1 MKIIKRHHRQLRF
14 LSQSIFMEEATS
26 PRIVAMTMM
35 VVGIGVG
42 GFIAWAAVTQIDEVT
57 SAGGAIVPNGY
68 VQLVQHLEGGIV
80 ADIPVKEGDLVVAG
94 QVLAR
99 VKAAGVTERLAA
111 FNTHQLTLRLQA
123 ERLRAFIN
131 RRTPS
136 FQNDASVPADLVDEQ
151 MTNFRAMVGALEL
164 ERDIVRKQKRQKGEA
179 IEILKARKKTIRANL
194 KLVTEARDIKEKLF
208 NKGLVSRLAYL
219 DEQERLTTLRGDRL
233 AIAAQI
239 RQAKIERSV
248 LENRLASVESRR
260 FAEAYTRLEAVEN
273 EIFRNREII
282 AKLRNVVDRLVV
294 SSPANGVVKGLRIN
308 TIGGVISPGQ
318 ILMEIVP
325 MDRTLLAEVRIAPR
339 DIGHVR
345 VDQLVRVKVSSFDF
359 SRYGTIEGKIESLSA
374 TTFDDS
380 EHGTYYRARIILDR
394 DYVGGQ
400 VNQNR
405 ILPGMTVEADIITG
419 AKTVL
424 EYLLKPVHRSLSAAL
439 TER

>member
-1 MKIIKRHHRQLRF
+1 M
-14 LSQSIFMEEATS
+14 
-26 PRIVAMTMM
+26 
-35 VVGIGVG
+35 
-42 GFIAWAAVTQIDEVT
+42 
-57 SAGGAIVPNGY
+57 
-68 VQLVQHLEGGIV
+68 
-80 ADIPVKEGDLVVAG
+80 
-94 QVLAR
+94 
-99 VKAAGVTERLAA
+99 TERLAA

-151 MTNFRAMVGALEL
+151 MTIFRAMVGALEL
-164 ERDIVRKQKRQKGEA
+164 ERDIVRKQKRQKGET

-208 NKGLVSRLAYL
+208 KKGLVSRLAYL

-248 LENRLASVESRR
+248 LENRLASVELRR

-273 EIFRNREII
+273 EIFRNREVI

-294 SSPANGVVKGLRIN
+294 ASPANGVVKGLRIN

-345 VDQLVRVKVSSFDF
+345 VDQLVRV
-359 SRYGTIEGKIESLSA
+359 
-374 TTFDDS
+374 
-380 EHGTYYRARIILDR
+380 
-394 DYVGGQ
+394 
-400 VNQNR
+400 
-405 ILPGMTVEADIITG
+405 
-419 AKTVL
+419 
-424 EYLLKPVHRSLSAAL
+424 
-439 TER
+439 